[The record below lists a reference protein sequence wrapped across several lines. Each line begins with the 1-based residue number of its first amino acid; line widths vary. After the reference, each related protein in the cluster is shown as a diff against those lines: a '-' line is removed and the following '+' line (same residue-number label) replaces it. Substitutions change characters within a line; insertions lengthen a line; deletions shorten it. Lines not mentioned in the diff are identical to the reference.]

1 MLNRLQAIG
10 RGARGQTRGSGARDE
25 PRGTARPV
33 SPADSVLLLVP
44 FGGGM
49 AFQLFAVES
58 EAAAAAFVQKEY
70 PQLAEKSIT
79 FRPRAAQSGRYAG
92 DDAEA
97 LVLVADSE
105 RPGMVYVSSFEEME
119 AAQSFLRFEEKNG
132 MDMSLV
138 TTYWGVP
145 QPVAG
150 IFRAPAGAGAVEPV
164 TVGKIQP
171 SATATPVHFE
181 TVQQGKPAVRTTA
194 AVPEQKEGLADAI
207 RNWPGW
213 DTLRARM
220 VAVSV
225 LNTDVY
231 HDIQKDPIASSQAR
245 AIVVAAAAA
254 AGVGALWFGPL
265 AVITYALMG
274 VLGWLVCA
282 YLTYWVGTK
291 LFTGRQSDE
300 SKLWLF
306 QLLAFAHAPRLLL
319 FLGLFVGLAMPGL
332 GLVLAIGAFV
342 WALWA
347 SVPAVEETL
356 ELDQQSALLSA
367 MTGWMAMFALAQA
380 APLLI
385 T

>member
-10 RGARGQTRGSGARDE
+10 RGARGQTRRSDARDE
-25 PRGTARPV
+25 PQGTARPV

-44 FGGGM
+44 SGGGM

-58 EAAAAAFVQKEY
+58 EAAAAAFVQKQY

-79 FRPRAAQSGRYAG
+79 FRPRAAQPKRYAG
-92 DDAEA
+92 EEGEA

-105 RPGMVYVSSFEEME
+105 RPGMVYVSSFDEME
-119 AAQSFLRFEEKNG
+119 AAESFLRFEEKNG

-164 TVGKIQP
+164 TVGKVQP
-171 SATATPVHFE
+171 SRIATPAHFE
-181 TVQQGKPAVRTTA
+181 TVQQRKPAARTTA
-194 AVPEQKEGLADAI
+194 AVTEQKEGLADAI

-213 DTLRARM
+213 ATVRARM

-225 LNTDVY
+225 CDTDVY

-245 AIVVAAAAA
+245 AIVAATAAATA
-254 AGVGALWFGPL
+254 VGAFWFGPV
-265 AVITYALMG
+265 AIITYALMG
-274 VLGWLVCA
+274 VAGWLACA
-282 YLTYWVGTK
+282 YLTHWVGTK
-291 LFTGRQSDE
+291 LFTGRESEE

-319 FLGLFVGLAMPGL
+319 FLGFFVSLAMPGF

-347 SVPAVEETL
+347 SVPVVEETL

-367 MTGWMAMFALAQA
+367 MTGWMAMFAIAQA

>member
-1 MLNRLQAIG
+1 
-10 RGARGQTRGSGARDE
+10 
-25 PRGTARPV
+25 
-33 SPADSVLLLVP
+33 
-44 FGGGM
+44 M

-79 FRPRAAQSGRYAG
+79 FRPRAAQQARYAG
-92 DDAEA
+92 DGAEA

-145 QPVAG
+145 QQVAG
-150 IFRAPAGAGAVEPV
+150 IFRAPAGGGAVEPV

-171 SATATPVHFE
+171 SRTAAPVHFE
-181 TVQQGKPAVRTTA
+181 TARQGKPAARTAA
-194 AVPEQKEGLADAI
+194 AVPTQRERLAEAVRD
-207 RNWPGW
+207 WPGW
-213 DTLRARM
+213 PTVRARM
-220 VAVSV
+220 MAVSL

-245 AIVVAAAAA
+245 AIVAATAA
-254 AGVGALWFGPL
+254 AGGLGALWFGPL

-274 VLGWLVCA
+274 VAGWLVCA
-282 YLTYWVGTK
+282 YLTYEVGTR
-291 LFTGRQSDE
+291 LFTGRRSDE
-300 SKLWLF
+300 TKMWLF

-319 FLGLFVGLAMPGL
+319 FLGVFLGLAMPGL

-342 WALWA
+342 WALLA

-367 MTGWMAMFALAQA
+367 MTGWMAMFALAVA

>member
-10 RGARGQTRGSGARDE
+10 RGARGQTRGSDASDK
-25 PRGTARPV
+25 PRATARPV
-33 SPADSVLLLVP
+33 SPTDSVLLLVP
-44 FGGGM
+44 WGGGM

-79 FRPRAAQSGRYAG
+79 FRPRAAQQARYAG
-92 DDAEA
+92 DGAEA

-145 QPVAG
+145 QQVAG
-150 IFRAPAGAGAVEPV
+150 IFRAPAGGGAVEPV

-171 SATATPVHFE
+171 SRTAAPVHFE
-181 TVQQGKPAVRTTA
+181 TARQGKPAARTAA
-194 AVPEQKEGLADAI
+194 AVPTQRERLAEAVRD
-207 RNWPGW
+207 WPGW
-213 DTLRARM
+213 PTVRARM
-220 VAVSV
+220 MAVSL

-245 AIVVAAAAA
+245 AIVAATAA
-254 AGVGALWFGPL
+254 AGGLGALWFGPL

-274 VLGWLVCA
+274 VAGWLVCA
-282 YLTYWVGTK
+282 YLTYEVGTR
-291 LFTGRQSDE
+291 LFTGRRSDE
-300 SKLWLF
+300 TKMWLF

-319 FLGLFVGLAMPGL
+319 FLGVFLGLAMPGL

-342 WALWA
+342 WALLA

-367 MTGWMAMFALAQA
+367 MTGWMAMFALAVA